1 MLEYGRPDMTAA
13 KKEHKRFLVGIAG
26 GSGSGKTTLSR
37 RVIEESSKA
46 GIDGQIFSLDNY
58 YRPLDHLSLEQR
70 KAYNF
75 DHPDAL
81 DFALAVL
88 QLKNLCAG
96 ETIEQPVYDFKVYT
110 REAVP
115 RVCKPTKLIVVEG
128 LYALYPP
135 ELLKLYDCRIFVST
149 RLAAAV
155 LRRIQRDIEDRGRD
169 VEGAKHQI
177 LTTVLPM
184 YDGYVQPSQKNAHFS
199 INWEGEEIPD
209 KATEGLVRMVRD
221 YFR

>member
-1 MLEYGRPDMTAA
+1 MTSA
-13 KKEHKRFLVGIAG
+13 KKGHKRFLVGIAG

-37 RVIEESSKA
+37 RVLEESAKA
-46 GIDGQIFSLDNY
+46 GIEGQIFSIDNY
-58 YRPLDHLSLEQR
+58 YRPLDHLSLDER
-70 KAYNF
+70 RAYNF

-81 DFALAVL
+81 DFDLAVD
-88 QLKNLCAG
+88 QLKRLCGG
-96 ETIEQPVYDFKVYT
+96 EPIEQPVYDFKLHT

-115 RVCKPTKLIVVEG
+115 CLCRPTRLILVEG

-135 ELLKLYDCRIFVST
+135 GLLALYDCKIFVST

-155 LRRIQRDIEDRGRD
+155 LRRMQRDIEERSRD

-177 LTTVLPM
+177 LATVLPM
-184 YDGYVQPSQKNAHFS
+184 YDTYVMPTQKNAHFS
-199 INWEGEEIPD
+199 INWEGEEIPG